1 MKSTIQLIFFF
12 LISAVIFFSCKSYY
26 KISSGQISSIDS
38 LANRHRV
45 FILRSGSDAWLIKN
59 LILSP
64 DKNTIR
70 CKLDILPS
78 NHGYHLG
85 YNNKQSLTYSRSDLN
100 QREVVNEVHFYT
112 SFDSLAKSGDYLLA
126 INTIYKIE
134 ILEHDIKRTT
144 TSKVVGAILITA
156 GVAAITLVIAAA
168 LKSSCPFISA
178 WDGKDFSLQGEIYG
192 GSIYPQLERKDYLA
206 LKMAPASDNS
216 LQIKIT
222 NELKERQYTDHVQL
236 WELTHPAGTRIMVDE
251 YGKLRTVYAPQ
262 LPTKALLNNH
272 LDILP
277 ALEKANDY
285 KISAM
290 DDTSTTDGQNEVTLR
305 FKRPPGVNN
314 GKLVLALKNS
324 YFLDLLYGELA
335 KGFGIYY
342 ASYMK
347 EQKKKTREELLR
359 WVKEQH
365 IPLEIAVKTSTGWQT
380 ITALTTV
387 GPLAFRETA
396 IEIPLP
402 ENRTDQIEIR
412 LQSGFQF
419 WEIDYAAMDFTAPV
433 DFTIN
438 KLEPVSAIDEKG
450 NNVLSLLS
458 KEDGKYLDQPQIGNA
473 ATIRFLAASATEKGK
488 EKTYI
493 LETKGYYEHLRDF
506 TNPPNIQFLESFKK
520 PGAFPLF
527 GLKMYKELQT
537 EKLNIAATN

>member
-1 MKSTIQLIFFF
+1 M
-12 LISAVIFFSCKSYY
+12 
-26 KISSGQISSIDS
+26 
-38 LANRHRV
+38 
-45 FILRSGSDAWLIKN
+45 
-59 LILSP
+59 
-64 DKNTIR
+64 
-70 CKLDILPS
+70 
-78 NHGYHLG
+78 
-85 YNNKQSLTYSRSDLN
+85 
-100 QREVVNEVHFYT
+100 
-112 SFDSLAKSGDYLLA
+112 
-126 INTIYKIE
+126 
-134 ILEHDIKRTT
+134 
-144 TSKVVGAILITA
+144 
-156 GVAAITLVIAAA
+156 
-168 LKSSCPFISA
+168 
-178 WDGKDFSLQGEIYG
+178 
-192 GSIYPQLERKDYLA
+192 
-206 LKMAPASDNS
+206 
-216 LQIKIT
+216 
-222 NELKERQYTDHVQL
+222 
-236 WELTHPAGTRIMVDE
+236 
-251 YGKLRTVYAPQ
+251 
-262 LPTKALLNNH
+262 LNNH

-290 DDTSTTDGQNEVTLR
+290 DDTSTSDGQNEVTLR

-335 KGFGIYY
+335 KGFGTYY

-347 EQKKKTREELLR
+347 EQKKKSKEELLR

-365 IPLEIAVKTSTGWQT
+365 IPLEIAVKTANGWQT
-380 ITALTTV
+380 VTTLTTV

-396 IEIPLP
+396 IEIPIP
-402 ENRTDQIEIR
+402 QNSTDQIEIR

-473 ATIRFLAASATEKGK
+473 ATIRFLSASAAEKGK

-506 TNPPNIQFLESFKK
+506 TNPPNRQFLESFKK